1 MIEKNW
7 LKIGEVSKSL
17 GISPKEL
24 RYWESVIPEIRPRR
38 SKGNL
43 RYYHREELPRLAH
56 IRDWLGEGL
65 TVADCQQLLLTGQL
79 KRGLGLD
86 LQAPS
91 QAPEAKAPG
100 APPAGLEQARRAL
113 AELLE
118 RLNALPARPPRTR
131 RRREPP
137 APAEAPAVPEPAAP
151 EPAAPEPA
159 APEPAAPEPAAKPA
173 KPRRKSPA
181 GPGDSTSFGPLF
193 DLV

>member
-79 KRGLGLD
+79 KRGLGLEVPTVPMEA
-86 LQAPS
+86 APS
-91 QAPEAKAPG
+91 
-100 APPAGLEQARRAL
+100 AGLELARIAL
-113 AELLE
+113 TELLE
-118 RLNALPARPPRTR
+118 RLNAVPPPRRGPR
-131 RRREPP
+131 RRPQPKAPP
-137 APAEAPAVPEPAAP
+137 KAQASPDAPAAPVPVEPAVPDPPPAR
-151 EPAAPEPA
+151 
-159 APEPAAPEPAAKPA
+159 
-173 KPRRKSPA
+173 KPRRKPEPS
-181 GPGDSTSFGPLF
+181 DSGSFGPLF
-193 DLV
+193 DLL